1 MTIDLRYG
9 DTIEQ
14 MKLIPNKSIDAIICD
29 LPYGTTAC
37 KWDSIIPFDKL
48 WKQYERIIKP
58 NGAIVLTAQQPF
70 TSALIMSNTKIY
82 KYNWHWNKVKP
93 SSFFNAK
100 NAPMKKIEYI
110 CVFSFGAIANGSKNL
125 MKYNPQGLIECGK
138 IRPPKNDSV
147 PNQSTIGKRPSR
159 ANAYKQEFTNYP
171 TDLIEFSFEQKPIHP
186 TQKPISLME
195 YLILTYS
202 NENDT
207 ILDNTFGSCTTGI
220 ACINTNR
227 NFIGIENNMDYFNIS
242 LKRVEEKRKEK
253 EFNVVTSFGDGM

>member
-14 MKLIPNKSIDAIICD
+14 MKLMPNKSIDFICCD
-29 LPYGTTAC
+29 LPYGTTKC

-48 WKQYERIIKP
+48 WNEYSRIIKD
-58 NGAIVLTAQQPF
+58 NGAIALFGREPF
-70 TSALIMSNTKIY
+70 SSKVRLSNENNYRYDWIWEKSKATNFLFAKQMPLIAHEDIMIF
-82 KYNWHWNKVKP
+82 YNKLP
-93 SSFFNAK
+93 T
-100 NAPMKKIEYI
+100 
-110 CVFSFGAIANGSKNL
+110 
-125 MKYNPQGLIECGK
+125 YNPQKTKGKPYNKGIEKRNEIEAVGK
-138 IRPPKNDSV
+138 IGNGNLIINESGDRNPRSV
-147 PNQSTIGKRPSR
+147 IYFRTAESEGK
-159 ANAYKQEFTNYP
+159 F
-171 TDLIEFSFEQKPIHP
+171 HP

-242 LKRVEEKRKEK
+242 LKRVGEKRKEK
-253 EFNVVTSFGDGM
+253 EFNVVSSFGDGM

>member
-1 MTIDLRYG
+1 MTIDLRFG

-14 MKLIPNKSIDAIICD
+14 MKFMPNKSIDFICCD
-29 LPYGTTAC
+29 LPYGTTKC

-48 WKQYERIIKP
+48 WNEYSRIIKD
-58 NGAIVLTAQQPF
+58 NGAIALFGREPF
-70 TSALIMSNTKIY
+70 SSKVRLSNENNYRYDWIWEKSKATNFLFAKQMPLIAHEDIMIF
-82 KYNWHWNKVKP
+82 YNKLP
-93 SSFFNAK
+93 T
-100 NAPMKKIEYI
+100 
-110 CVFSFGAIANGSKNL
+110 
-125 MKYNPQGLIECGK
+125 YNPQKTKGKPYNKGIEKRNKIEAVGK
-138 IRPPKNDSV
+138 IGNGNLIINESGDRNPRSV
-147 PNQSTIGKRPSR
+147 IYFRTAESEGK
-159 ANAYKQEFTNYP
+159 F
-171 TDLIEFSFEQKPIHP
+171 HP

-202 NENDT
+202 NENNT

-253 EFNVVTSFGDGM
+253 EFTVVTSFGDGT